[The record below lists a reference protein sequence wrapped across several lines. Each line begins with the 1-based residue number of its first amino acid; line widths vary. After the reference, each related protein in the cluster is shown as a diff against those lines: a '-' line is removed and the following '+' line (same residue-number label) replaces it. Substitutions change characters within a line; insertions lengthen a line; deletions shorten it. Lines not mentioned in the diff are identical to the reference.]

1 MGDLNPHISGD
12 TTNWQKQFTNRLPR
26 RMCYLIEILR
36 RTVDTSQKVLESAN
50 MILYWDRSVI
60 TDNMVD
66 LNKADRVLTDR
77 ENTTALVIDRGAD
90 KSLARPGRKQATET
104 EDFEFHISYL

>member
-50 MILYWDRSVI
+50 MILY
-60 TDNMVD
+60 
-66 LNKADRVLTDR
+66 
-77 ENTTALVIDRGAD
+77 
-90 KSLARPGRKQATET
+90 
-104 EDFEFHISYL
+104 